1 MASVLTRGL
10 NLGCGTA
17 SERPGSL
24 NYSKTSKV
32 TNACAVGEGDLAGSY
47 LVLLAESPISFT
59 FPLTVASSFFIWSF
73 S

>member
-1 MASVLTRGL
+1 MASVLTRGSI
-10 NLGCGTA
+10 LGCGTA

-24 NYSKTSKV
+24 NYSKTLKV

-59 FPLTVASSFFIWSF
+59 FPLKVAFNFFIWSF